1 MTLTLLFTIH
11 KGLHD
16 CVKEV
21 KNLEQLKEREETE
34 VAFVES
40 DGIFS
45 CFIADHG
52 SKFRSRMTNFR
63 TRD

>member
-1 MTLTLLFTIH
+1 MTLMLLFTINILSY

-34 VAFVES
+34 VAFVE
-40 DGIFS
+40 
-45 CFIADHG
+45 
-52 SKFRSRMTNFR
+52 
-63 TRD
+63 

>member
-11 KGLHD
+11 IPSYKGLHD

-34 VAFVES
+34 IAFVE
-40 DGIFS
+40 
-45 CFIADHG
+45 
-52 SKFRSRMTNFR
+52 
-63 TRD
+63 

>member
-1 MTLTLLFTIH
+1 MTLTLLFTINIPSY

-34 VAFVES
+34 IAFVEGRHFLVLHRGRKLIS
-40 DGIFS
+40 Q
-45 CFIADHG
+45 
-52 SKFRSRMTNFR
+52 K
-63 TRD
+63 

>member
-1 MTLTLLFTIH
+1 MTLTLLILSY

-34 VAFVES
+34 IAFV
-40 DGIFS
+40 D
-45 CFIADHG
+45 
-52 SKFRSRMTNFR
+52 
-63 TRD
+63 

>member
-21 KNLEQLKEREETE
+21 KNLEQLKEREI
-34 VAFVES
+34 AFVES

>member
-1 MTLTLLFTIH
+1 VSTRKESLFSLKSGNYNNNEQLLFTINIPSY

-34 VAFVES
+34 VAFVE
-40 DGIFS
+40 
-45 CFIADHG
+45 
-52 SKFRSRMTNFR
+52 
-63 TRD
+63 